1 MSSDYWVEI
10 VKLIIPCAI
19 GKFEDQMSN
28 LFEYSISLLVVLM
41 AVSFMIASAQE
52 DNNTAY
58 SNTLKN
64 ISSNLSAMN
73 KTVLNITNIEKID
86 PVKKIIVINS
96 TNVADPANSI
106 GFDNSDNASKVTP
119 FIICGYTRPT
129 RDAIYENQ
137 SSLNAAILS
146 RIVEGTPHGYAT
158 YY

>member
-1 MSSDYWVEI
+1 MEI
-10 VKLIIPCAI
+10 VKLITPCAI

-28 LFEYSISLLVVLM
+28 LFEHSISLLVVLM

-96 TNVADPANSI
+96 TNVADQANRI
-106 GFDNSDNASKVTP
+106 GFDNSDNTSKVTP
-119 FIICGYTRPT
+119 FIICGFTRPT

>member
-1 MSSDYWVEI
+1 MEI

-58 SNTLKN
+58 NDTLKN
-64 ISSNLSAMN
+64 IGSNLSAMN
-73 KTVLNITNIEKID
+73 KTVLNITNIEKIEH
-86 PVKKIIVINS
+86 VKKIIVINS

>member
-1 MSSDYWVEI
+1 
-10 VKLIIPCAI
+10 
-19 GKFEDQMSN
+19 MSN

-64 ISSNLSAMN
+64 ISSNLSAIN

-96 TNVADPANSI
+96 TNVADPANS
-106 GFDNSDNASKVTP
+106 NSDNASKVTP
-119 FIICGYTRPT
+119 FTICGFTRPT
-129 RDAIYENQ
+129 RDVIYENQ

>member
-1 MSSDYWVEI
+1 MEI
-10 VKLIIPCAI
+10 VKLITPCAI

-52 DNNTAY
+52 DNNTTHN
-58 SNTLKN
+58 NTLKN
-64 ISSNLSAMN
+64 SSNLSAMN

-96 TNVADPANSI
+96 TNVADPANS
-106 GFDNSDNASKVTP
+106 NSDNASKVTP
-119 FIICGYTRPT
+119 FTICGFTRPT
-129 RDAIYENQ
+129 RDVIYENQ

-146 RIVEGTPHGYAT
+146 RIVEGTPHGYGT
-158 YY
+158 FY

>member
-1 MSSDYWVEI
+1 VEI

-52 DNNTAY
+52 GNNTAY
-58 SNTLKN
+58 NNTLKN

-73 KTVLNITNIEKID
+73 DTAPSKANIEKID
-86 PVKKIIVINS
+86 PMTKVIIIS
-96 TNVADPANSI
+96 SDNVADPANSI

-119 FIICGYTRPT
+119 FIICGFTRPT

>member
-1 MSSDYWVEI
+1 
-10 VKLIIPCAI
+10 
-19 GKFEDQMSN
+19 MSN

-73 KTVLNITNIEKID
+73 RTVLNITNIEKIEH
-86 PVKKIIVINS
+86 VKKIIVINS

-119 FIICGYTRPT
+119 FTICGFTRPT
-129 RDAIYENQ
+129 RDVIYENQ

>member
-1 MSSDYWVEI
+1 VEI

-19 GKFEDQMSN
+19 GGFEDQMSN
-28 LFEYSISLLVVLM
+28 LFEYSMSLLVVLM

-58 SNTLKN
+58 NNTLKN
-64 ISSNLSAMN
+64 ISLNLSAMN
-73 KTVLNITNIEKID
+73 DTAPSKANIEKID

-96 TNVADPANSI
+96 TNVADPANS
-106 GFDNSDNASKVTP
+106 SSCNALKVTP
-119 FIICGYTRPT
+119 FIICGFTGPT
-129 RDAIYENQ
+129 KDAIYENQ

>member
-96 TNVADPANSI
+96 TNVADPANS
-106 GFDNSDNASKVTP
+106 NSDNASKVTP

-129 RDAIYENQ
+129 RDVIYENQ

>member
-1 MSSDYWVEI
+1 
-10 VKLIIPCAI
+10 
-19 GKFEDQMSN
+19 MSN

-96 TNVADPANSI
+96 TNVADQANRI

>member
-1 MSSDYWVEI
+1 M
-10 VKLIIPCAI
+10 IIPCAI

-58 SNTLKN
+58 NNALKN
-64 ISSNLSAMN
+64 ISSNLSAM
-73 KTVLNITNIEKID
+73 KDTAPSKANIEKIG
-86 PVKKIIVINS
+86 PMKKIIVINS

-106 GFDNSDNASKVTP
+106 GFDKSDNASRVTP
-119 FIICGYTRPT
+119 FIICGYTRPAK
-129 RDAIYENQ
+129 DAIYENQ

-158 YY
+158 YH

>member
-73 KTVLNITNIEKID
+73 RTVLNITNIEKID

-119 FIICGYTRPT
+119 FIICGFTRPT

>member
-1 MSSDYWVEI
+1 
-10 VKLIIPCAI
+10 
-19 GKFEDQMSN
+19 MSN

-41 AVSFMIASAQE
+41 TVSFMIGSAQE
-52 DNNTAY
+52 DNNAAY
-58 SNTLKN
+58 NNTLKN
-64 ISSNLSAMN
+64 ISTNLSAMN
-73 KTVLNITNIEKID
+73 KTVLNRTNIEKID

-96 TNVADPANSI
+96 TNVADSANGI
-106 GFDNSDNASKVTP
+106 GFDNSENASKVTP

-129 RDAIYENQ
+129 RDAIYKNQ

>member
-1 MSSDYWVEI
+1 
-10 VKLIIPCAI
+10 
-19 GKFEDQMSN
+19 MSN

-52 DNNTAY
+52 DNSTAY
-58 SNTLKN
+58 NDTLKN

-73 KTVLNITNIEKID
+73 KTVLNIINIEKIA

-96 TNVADPANSI
+96 TNVADQANRI

>member
-1 MSSDYWVEI
+1 
-10 VKLIIPCAI
+10 
-19 GKFEDQMSN
+19 MSN

-64 ISSNLSAMN
+64 ISSNLSAIN

-96 TNVADPANSI
+96 TNVAEPANS
-106 GFDNSDNASKVTP
+106 NSDNAS
-119 FIICGYTRPT
+119 
-129 RDAIYENQ
+129 
-137 SSLNAAILS
+137 
-146 RIVEGTPHGYAT
+146 
-158 YY
+158 

>member
-1 MSSDYWVEI
+1 MEI
-10 VKLIIPCAI
+10 VKFIIPSAI

-52 DNNTAY
+52 DNNTTHN
-58 SNTLKN
+58 NTLKN
-64 ISSNLSAMN
+64 SSNLSAMN
-73 KTVLNITNIEKID
+73 KTVLNITNIEKIG

-96 TNVADPANSI
+96 TNVADPANSV
-106 GFDNSDNASKVTP
+106 GFDNSDNASKVPP
-119 FIICGYTRPT
+119 FIICGFTRPT
-129 RDAIYENQ
+129 RDTIYENK

>member
-1 MSSDYWVEI
+1 
-10 VKLIIPCAI
+10 
-19 GKFEDQMSN
+19 MSN

-52 DNNTAY
+52 DNNTTHN
-58 SNTLKN
+58 NTLKN
-64 ISSNLSAMN
+64 SSNLSAMN
-73 KTVLNITNIEKID
+73 RTVLNITNIEKID
-86 PVKKIIVINS
+86 HVKKIIIINS

-106 GFDNSDNASKVTP
+106 GCDNSDNASRVTP
-119 FIICGYTRPT
+119 FIICGFTRPT
-129 RDAIYENQ
+129 RDAIYKNQ

>member
-1 MSSDYWVEI
+1 MEI
-10 VKLIIPCAI
+10 VKLITPCAI

-58 SNTLKN
+58 GNTLKN

-73 KTVLNITNIEKID
+73 KTVLSITNIEKID

-96 TNVADPANSI
+96 TNVADQANRI

>member
-1 MSSDYWVEI
+1 
-10 VKLIIPCAI
+10 
-19 GKFEDQMSN
+19 MSN

-41 AVSFMIASAQE
+41 TVSFMIGSAQE

-58 SNTLKN
+58 NNTLKN
-64 ISSNLSAMN
+64 ISTNLSAMN
-73 KTVLNITNIEKID
+73 KTVLNIANIEKID

-96 TNVADPANSI
+96 TNVADRANSI

-129 RDAIYENQ
+129 RDAIYKNQ

>member
-1 MSSDYWVEI
+1 
-10 VKLIIPCAI
+10 
-19 GKFEDQMSN
+19 MSN
-28 LFEYSISLLVVLM
+28 RFEYSISLLVVLM
-41 AVSFMIASAQE
+41 AVTFMIAIAQE

-58 SNTLKN
+58 NNTLKN
-64 ISSNLSAMN
+64 ISTNLSAMN
-73 KTVLNITNIEKID
+73 KTVPNITNIEKIG
-86 PVKKIIVINS
+86 PVKKIIVINI

-119 FIICGYTRPT
+119 FIICGFTRPT
-129 RDAIYENQ
+129 GDAIYENQ

>member
-1 MSSDYWVEI
+1 M
-10 VKLIIPCAI
+10 IIPCAI

-58 SNTLKN
+58 NDTLKN
-64 ISSNLSAMN
+64 IGSNLSAMN

>member
-1 MSSDYWVEI
+1 M
-10 VKLIIPCAI
+10 IIPCAI

-58 SNTLKN
+58 NNTLKN
-64 ISSNLSAMN
+64 ISSNLSVTN
-73 KTVLNITNIEKID
+73 KTVLGITNIEKIE
-86 PVKKIIVINS
+86 PVNKVKVIIS
-96 TNVADPANSI
+96 TNVADSAKS
-106 GFDNSDNASKVTP
+106 NSDNASKVTP
-119 FIICGYTRPT
+119 FTICGFTRPT
-129 RDAIYENQ
+129 RDVIYENQ

>member
-1 MSSDYWVEI
+1 MEI
-10 VKLIIPCAI
+10 VKLITPCAI

-28 LFEYSISLLVVLM
+28 LFEHSISLLVVLM

-52 DNNTAY
+52 DNNAAY
-58 SNTLKN
+58 NNTLKST
-64 ISSNLSAMN
+64 SSNLSATN

-96 TNVADPANSI
+96 TNVADQASRI

>member
-1 MSSDYWVEI
+1 MEI
-10 VKLIIPCAI
+10 VKLITPCAI

-58 SNTLKN
+58 GNTLKN

-119 FIICGYTRPT
+119 FIICGFTRPT
-129 RDAIYENQ
+129 RDAIYKNQ

>member
-1 MSSDYWVEI
+1 MT
-10 VKLIIPCAI
+10 
-19 GKFEDQMSN
+19 
-28 LFEYSISLLVVLM
+28 
-41 AVSFMIASAQE
+41 VSFMIGSAQE

-58 SNTLKN
+58 NNTLKN
-64 ISSNLSAMN
+64 ISTNLSAMN
-73 KTVLNITNIEKID
+73 KTVLNIANIEKID

-96 TNVADPANSI
+96 TNVADRANSI

-129 RDAIYENQ
+129 RDAIYKNQ